1 MTLCFCSLFSTPFS
15 ERNKKKCNWLGLGRV
30 RVRVCVACVCV
41 RVKLFS
47 STFYGEI
54 KCFSRNLKQFI
65 RCQDNNGSPI

>member
-30 RVRVCVACVCV
+30 RVRVRMCVACVCV

-47 STFYGEI
+47 SKFYGESSA
-54 KCFSRNLKQFI
+54 FH
-65 RCQDNNGSPI
+65 GSF